1 MLPIMSLTKER
12 KKGMKRVGSSNE
24 PKFFTKDDF
33 LTKRFLAAK
42 FKISTE
48 MAEKVMKTMQ
58 LQKAKLIVNGHA
70 SPVVMQYKSKTPRVH
85 PMGLDIFQ
93 EYLNKE
99 KEKQ

>member
-1 MLPIMSLTKER
+1 MLAVVDLTDER
-12 KKGMKRVGSSNE
+12 KSTMKRVGSSGE
-24 PKFFTKDDF
+24 PIVFTKDDF
-33 LTKRFLAAK
+33 LTKRFLATK

-48 MAEKVMKTMQ
+48 MAEKVMKKMQ
-58 LQKAKLIVNGHA
+58 FQKAKIIVNGHA
-70 SPVVMQYKSKTPRVH
+70 APVVVQYKSKTPRVH